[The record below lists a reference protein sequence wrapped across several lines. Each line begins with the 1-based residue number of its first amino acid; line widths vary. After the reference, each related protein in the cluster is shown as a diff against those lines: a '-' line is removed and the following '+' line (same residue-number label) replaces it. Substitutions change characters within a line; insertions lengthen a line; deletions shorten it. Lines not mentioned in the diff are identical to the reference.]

1 MFDQNP
7 DLNDLATRAGQ
18 GENKAAEDLR
28 RALQPQLARIVRR
41 TLRSPATPTTL
52 TRRILT
58 EASQAT
64 LIQRD
69 QLASQVAGRLSESLT
84 NRLKRL
90 APSAGML
97 ETVVA

>member
-7 DLNDLATRAGQ
+7 DLKDLAERAGQ
-18 GENKAAEDLR
+18 GEIKAADALR

-41 TLRSPATPTTL
+41 TLRGPAGQSPLA
-52 TRRILT
+52 RRILA
-58 EASQAT
+58 EANQAT

-69 QLASQVAGRLSESLT
+69 QLARQVAGRLSDSLT
-84 NRLKRL
+84 NRLSRL
-90 APSAGML
+90 APAAGML

>member
-7 DLNDLATRAGQ
+7 DLNDLAARAGQ
-18 GENKAAEDLR
+18 GENKAAEALR
-28 RALQPQLARIVRR
+28 RALQPHLARIVRR
-41 TLRSPATPTTL
+41 TLRGPVAPSTL
-52 TRRILT
+52 TRRILA
-58 EASQAT
+58 EAGQAT

-84 NRLKRL
+84 NRLRTL

>member
-7 DLNDLATRAGQ
+7 DLNDLAARAGQ

-41 TLRSPATPTTL
+41 TLRSPATSTDL
-52 TRRILT
+52 TRRILA
-58 EASQAT
+58 EAGHAT
-64 LIQRD
+64 LVQRD
-69 QLASQVAGRLSESLT
+69 QLASQVAGRLSETLT